1 LPSSF
6 ANPIELRLARV
17 ERRDGDRSGAP
28 RILAAGDEDALD
40 LRFILEKMDLPTAL
54 DELQRTLSQIGAR
67 EPSR

>member
-1 LPSSF
+1 
-6 ANPIELRLARV
+6 LRL
-17 ERRDGDRSGAP
+17 DLTP
-28 RILAAGDEDALD
+28 AGDEDALD